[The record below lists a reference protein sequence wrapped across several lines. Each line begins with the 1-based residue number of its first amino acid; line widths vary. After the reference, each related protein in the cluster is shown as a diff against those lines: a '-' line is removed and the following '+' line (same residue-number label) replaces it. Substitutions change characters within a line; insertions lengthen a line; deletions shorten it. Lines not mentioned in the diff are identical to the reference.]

1 MLGAGRETEPL
12 IHFTIDSIY
21 FWRILVNAEVVATA
35 RGLHC
40 GLERRYN
47 LVSRQGLNAGGDQRK
62 DEGRDRE
69 ERKVQRGKRGFT
81 SQRPRMR
88 QVGWFRRDFCWR
100 YFAKRLR
107 SAIGNAESKCLPFG
121 GDTTGLAAVCP

>member
-69 ERKVQRGKRGFT
+69 ERKVQRGKRGFYQ
-81 SQRPRMR
+81 SEAKNAPGWLVSARFFLAVFR
-88 QVGWFRRDFCWR
+88 QTV
-100 YFAKRLR
+100 
-107 SAIGNAESKCLPFG
+107 
-121 GDTTGLAAVCP
+121 T